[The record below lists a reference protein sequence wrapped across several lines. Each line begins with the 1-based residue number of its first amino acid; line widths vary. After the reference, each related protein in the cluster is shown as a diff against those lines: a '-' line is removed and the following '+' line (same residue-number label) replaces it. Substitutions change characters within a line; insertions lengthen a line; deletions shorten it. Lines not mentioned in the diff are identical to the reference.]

1 MTYRILGSL
10 AATSLSAV
18 LQIPQLS
25 CAQDVGTKIIEPP
38 SILFCQ
44 PHLLATHGSLE
55 ADTSNI
61 LEADTSISE
70 ADTSISEADTSNI
83 NEAYAEPTDLD
94 SWLTPS
100 AGRISIFSHSRA
112 GHQAATIYIRSIPLM
127 TFIGAEQPVADA
139 SKTLTSPDA
148 PITDPDLMARVIAT
162 ATQLDAFSQAGGN
175 AEHIGVRWDADREV
189 FIIALAGQD
198 LVIINETAI
207 FPNTFQDPAVDA
219 LQVANRLR
227 YLLGE
232 APPLATI
239 EELPEPEPA
248 PAPAEV
254 APRIAMVLTGVA
266 SWYGPGFH
274 GRRSASGEVFN
285 QQAMTAAHRH
295 LPFGTLVRVT
305 NLNNGRQVIVRI
317 NDRGPFIH
325 GRTIDVSAGA
335 AATLGMTYSGIARV
349 RLEVLED

>member
-70 ADTSISEADTSNI
+70 ADTSNI

-127 TFIGAEQPVADA
+127 TFIG
-139 SKTLTSPDA
+139 
-148 PITDPDLMARVIAT
+148 
-162 ATQLDAFSQAGGN
+162 
-175 AEHIGVRWDADREV
+175 
-189 FIIALAGQD
+189 
-198 LVIINETAI
+198 
-207 FPNTFQDPAVDA
+207 
-219 LQVANRLR
+219 
-227 YLLGE
+227 
-232 APPLATI
+232 
-239 EELPEPEPA
+239 
-248 PAPAEV
+248 
-254 APRIAMVLTGVA
+254 
-266 SWYGPGFH
+266 
-274 GRRSASGEVFN
+274 
-285 QQAMTAAHRH
+285 
-295 LPFGTLVRVT
+295 
-305 NLNNGRQVIVRI
+305 
-317 NDRGPFIH
+317 
-325 GRTIDVSAGA
+325 VS
-335 AATLGMTYSGIARV
+335 T
-349 RLEVLED
+349 

>member
-1 MTYRILGSL
+1 
-10 AATSLSAV
+10 
-18 LQIPQLS
+18 
-25 CAQDVGTKIIEPP
+25 
-38 SILFCQ
+38 
-44 PHLLATHGSLE
+44 
-55 ADTSNI
+55 
-61 LEADTSISE
+61 
-70 ADTSISEADTSNI
+70 
-83 NEAYAEPTDLD
+83 
-94 SWLTPS
+94 
-100 AGRISIFSHSRA
+100 
-112 GHQAATIYIRSIPLM
+112 M